1 MSWILYVLLV
11 LAVAGDILLAVV
23 LAKVMHKNDEPQQKI
38 DTADDFVRA
47 VTPVLQSET
56 DLLAEQLRAMQGE
69 SARTT
74 TATLRDFSAVLAEN
88 QRQNAAASTA
98 RLESI
103 DRAGAA
109 RQKAANDALLAQLTM
124 METRLKNLE
133 DSNATRMDSVRG
145 ALVQGLNT
153 IRADNNKKLDEI
165 RGTVEEKLQDTLR
178 QRINDSFKAVST
190 QLEQVYKGLGEMQ
203 NLAADVGSLKQVL
216 SGVKTRGILGEV
228 QLGAILEQIL
238 ENLLC
243 AKSMFFE

>member
-98 RLESI
+98 RSVFFPFPFLMRSPPYS
-103 DRAGAA
+103 
-109 RQKAANDALLAQLTM
+109 
-124 METRLKNLE
+124 RLRRSQFL
-133 DSNATRMDSVRG
+133 SRPIIPVFPPVRN
-145 ALVQGLNT
+145 V
-153 IRADNNKKLDEI
+153 
-165 RGTVEEKLQDTLR
+165 
-178 QRINDSFKAVST
+178 SFHPGNSHGGNYFP
-190 QLEQVYKGLGEMQ
+190 LPSFPFPRLG
-203 NLAADVGSLKQVL
+203 V
-216 SGVKTRGILGEV
+216 
-228 QLGAILEQIL
+228 
-238 ENLLC
+238 
-243 AKSMFFE
+243 

>member
-23 LAKVMHKNDEPQQKI
+23 LTKVMHKNDEPQQKI

-98 RLESI
+98 RASPRLEGFPLIASSAI
-103 DRAGAA
+103 SAVFM
-109 RQKAANDALLAQLTM
+109 LLTACSSA
-124 METRLKNLE
+124 ERF
-133 DSNATRMDSVRG
+133 A
-145 ALVQGLNT
+145 
-153 IRADNNKKLDEI
+153 
-165 RGTVEEKLQDTLR
+165 
-178 QRINDSFKAVST
+178 F
-190 QLEQVYKGLGEMQ
+190 
-203 NLAADVGSLKQVL
+203 
-216 SGVKTRGILGEV
+216 
-228 QLGAILEQIL
+228 
-238 ENLLC
+238 
-243 AKSMFFE
+243 

>member
-23 LAKVMHKNDEPQQKI
+23 LAKVMRKNDEPQQKI

-133 DSNATRMDSVRG
+133 DSNATQIG
-145 ALVQGLNT
+145 
-153 IRADNNKKLDEI
+153 RAH
-165 RGTVEEKLQDTLR
+165 V
-178 QRINDSFKAVST
+178 
-190 QLEQVYKGLGEMQ
+190 
-203 NLAADVGSLKQVL
+203 
-216 SGVKTRGILGEV
+216 
-228 QLGAILEQIL
+228 
-238 ENLLC
+238 
-243 AKSMFFE
+243 